1 MNTNIWNHDE
11 AKEMIEEKKRLV
23 KEGHED
29 ESIYKLTLQKCHGGC
44 DNFLTQETK
53 PISDE
58 EAEMLFKKRPN

>member
-23 KEGHED
+23 KEGHE
-29 ESIYKLTLQKCHGGC
+29 
-44 DNFLTQETK
+44 TK